1 VVRVK
6 AIRDYRSNRMIWT
19 RIDVDRPNYVLTSS
33 DGKDTL
39 ATLRYDDPRAVGES
53 GMIAQISEAVYSLS
67 SQGWM
72 LRTQIELRRLDSS
85 FTKIGELISGDAKGT
100 WKIRIEDGETQTLRR
115 EASGTYCLSA
125 GASKPHWVIRPTSG
139 NPPAMGSPLQGGSI
153 EVSGGSLRFDDN
165 LLLSIVI
172 CWYFIWRDSV
182 EAPAVIA

>member
-1 VVRVK
+1 MK
-6 AIRDYRSNRMIWT
+6 AIRDYRPNRMIWT
-19 RIDVDRPNYVLTSS
+19 RIDVDRPNYVLTCS

-53 GMIAQISEAVYSLS
+53 GMIAQTSEGVYSLS

-100 WKIRIEDGETQTLRR
+100 WKIRIEDGETQNLRR
-115 EASGTYCLSA
+115 EAGGTYCMSA
-125 GASKPHWVIRPTSG
+125 GTSRPHWAIRPTSG
-139 NPPAMGSPLQGGSI
+139 NPLAMGSPLQGGSI
-153 EVSGGSLRFDDN
+153 EGSGGSLRFDDN

-172 CWYFIWRDSV
+172 CWYFIWRNSV